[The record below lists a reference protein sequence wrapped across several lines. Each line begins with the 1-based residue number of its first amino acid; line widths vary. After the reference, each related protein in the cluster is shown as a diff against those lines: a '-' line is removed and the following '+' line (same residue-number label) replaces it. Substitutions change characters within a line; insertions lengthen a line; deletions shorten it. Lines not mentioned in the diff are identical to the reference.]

1 MLRCYS
7 VHVRCRVIWYRL
19 RPPVVS
25 TTQSLCYCYAA
36 LPYRRLHYALD
47 AVRLSVCPSV
57 LCPQLS
63 RKWKT
68 VVFSKLEERLSMSG
82 LTGRVTLRSWG
93 QRPRSQTHGRWKKEE
108 GMSSQSL
115 RSDVLVRWYG
125 EPPNVCLLSIFF
137 VLQFWFMATFL
148 HTVTIGAAVCF
159 STNPTR
165 LPQSFCKLW
174 SVVIILYRASV
185 FRHSRVSL
193 LASGKNV
200 FVRAYQTKSASYCFD
215 IGYTATG
222 CCTFVWLTRK
232 LIQSPLAC

>member
-125 EPPNVCLLSIFF
+125 VYCRFSLCCSSDLWLRSYTRLLSALRC
-137 VLQFWFMATFL
+137 V
-148 HTVTIGAAVCF
+148 
-159 STNPTR
+159 SPPTQ
-165 LPQSFCKLW
+165 P
-174 SVVIILYRASV
+174 
-185 FRHSRVSL
+185 VSL
-193 LASGKNV
+193 SP
-200 FVRAYQTKSASYCFD
+200 SASFD
-215 IGYTATG
+215 
-222 CCTFVWLTRK
+222 L
-232 LIQSPLAC
+232 LL